1 MVKNP
6 PASVGDSGSI
16 PGGRIRKILRRRK
29 WQPTP
34 VFLPRESHGQRSLMG
49 SSPWG
54 HKESDT
60 TERLNTHTHTHTH
73 TEESILEI
81 ILAQLSGHSCSS
93 SRLTTLGLRTSSN
106 TVRSLLHRQRLPLP
120 LQVSKAHVKTSA
132 IQGCQPRAC
141 LGHHLSIPSHQ
152 GNKVPNT
159 L

>member
-60 TERLNTHTHTHTH
+60 TERLNTHTHT
-73 TEESILEI
+73 
-81 ILAQLSGHSCSS
+81 
-93 SRLTTLGLRTSSN
+93 
-106 TVRSLLHRQRLPLP
+106 QR
-120 LQVSKAHVKTSA
+120 KAFLK
-132 IQGCQPRAC
+132 
-141 LGHHLSIPSHQ
+141 
-152 GNKVPNT
+152 
-159 L
+159 